1 MIRGNGGGRPARL
14 RVAAALIAI
23 GSLVLVVG
31 WWTGRPEHPPQPP
44 AADVTAPRPADT
56 SADAA
61 ERALPPSTPR
71 RIKIPAVKIN
81 APVVPVGIRPDGAIE
96 VPPLSKVYQVGWYEN
111 GPTPGEN
118 GPAVL
123 VGHVDSKKERGAFFE
138 LGALRPGRT
147 VQVVRTDGTAPRF
160 RIDRIQRVAKDE
172 FPTRAVYGDGGD
184 DRGRGRP
191 ELRLVTCGGA
201 FDHARGH
208 YVDNIIVYASMIDD
222 AS

>member
-1 MIRGNGGGRPARL
+1 MIRGNGGGRPGRL
-14 RVAAALIAI
+14 WVAAALIAI
-23 GSLVLVVG
+23 GSLVLAVG
-31 WWTGRPEHPPQPP
+31 WWTGRPEPPPQPP
-44 AADVTAPRPADT
+44 AADVTAPRPAGT

-61 ERALPPSTPR
+61 PRPLPPSIPK

-81 APVVPVGIRPDGAIE
+81 APVVPVGIQSDGAIE
-96 VPPLSKVYQVGWYEN
+96 VPPLSKVHQVGWYEN

-118 GPAVL
+118 GRAVL
-123 VGHVDSKKERGAFFE
+123 VGHVDSKKERGAFYE

-147 VQVVRTDGTAPRF
+147 VQIARADGTAPRF

-172 FPTRAVYGDGGD
+172 FPTRAVYGDGADG
-184 DRGRGRP
+184 GGHGPP

-201 FDHARGH
+201 FDRARGH